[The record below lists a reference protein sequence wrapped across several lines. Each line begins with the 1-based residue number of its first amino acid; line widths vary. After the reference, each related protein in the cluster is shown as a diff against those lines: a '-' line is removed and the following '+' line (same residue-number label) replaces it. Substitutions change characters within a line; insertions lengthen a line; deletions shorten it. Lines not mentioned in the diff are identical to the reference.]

1 MSIGRLL
8 FWILAVFA
16 GLVFIVFA
24 IHNFHGVA
32 VNLWPAPWQI
42 TLPAFLVVF
51 IAIFIGLLAGAGIAW
66 AALGPTRRKA
76 RERRREVKRLSNDLT
91 EARKSLPAPGQAP
104 SH

>member
-1 MSIGRLL
+1 MGLGRLL
-8 FWILAVFA
+8 FWILAAIA

-32 VNLWPAPWQI
+32 VNLWPAPWQV
-42 TLPAFLVVF
+42 TMPVFLIVF
-51 IAIFIGLLAGAGIAW
+51 VAIFIGLLAGAGIAW
-66 AALGPTRRKA
+66 AALAPTRRKA
-76 RERRREVKRLSNDLT
+76 RERRREVSRLSNDLT